1 MYVKVW
7 DLFMFLNNVDV
18 FNVLFENSHTLFTR
32 LVSPTQSIHF
42 VPANWEILYVW
53 AWETLILQAIMIIK
67 YTIVFMFSL
76 FHCSIEYG
84 N

>member
-1 MYVKVW
+1 
-7 DLFMFLNNVDV
+7 MFLNNVDV
-18 FNVLFENSHTLFTR
+18 FNVLSEKSHTLFTR

-76 FHCSIEYG
+76 FHCSIKYG